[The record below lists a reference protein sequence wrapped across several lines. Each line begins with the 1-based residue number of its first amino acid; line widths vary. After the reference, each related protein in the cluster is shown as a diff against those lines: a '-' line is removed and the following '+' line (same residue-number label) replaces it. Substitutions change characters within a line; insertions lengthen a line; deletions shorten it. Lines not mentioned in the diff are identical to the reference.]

1 MLRKRWCAFI
11 WQNLKTETHCPAQ
24 ISIDG
29 DAMGSPLGLVLCKIF
44 MCHFEEQRIMNGRVY
59 LFLQFGIDMLETH
72 SLIDIR
78 YIANEFLMHKL

>member
-1 MLRKRWCAFI
+1 
-11 WQNLKTETHCPAQ
+11 
-24 ISIDG
+24 
-29 DAMGSPLGLVLCKIF
+29 
-44 MCHFEEQRIMNGRVY
+44 MNGRVY